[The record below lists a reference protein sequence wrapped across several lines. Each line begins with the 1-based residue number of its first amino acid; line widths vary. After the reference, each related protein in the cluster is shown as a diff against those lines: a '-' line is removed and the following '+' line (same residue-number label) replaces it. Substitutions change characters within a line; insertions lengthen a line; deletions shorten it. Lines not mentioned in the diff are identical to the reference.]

1 MTHINE
7 TLLHLMAW
15 HEAHLRD
22 EEGQGLTEYGLIL
35 ALVAIACVAALGTL
49 SGGIKNTLSSVAGKM
64 SGG

>member
-1 MTHINE
+1 
-7 TLLHLMAW
+7 MAW

>member
-1 MTHINE
+1 MTAMNDA
-7 TLLHLMAW
+7 LLRMMAW
-15 HEAHLRD
+15 HEAHLHN

-49 SGGIKNTLSSVAGKM
+49 SGGIKNTLSDVAGKM